1 MRIEHSGPATDHG
14 TRITTRHIVAVLT
27 AAFLFTVA
35 PAHAERFVDSD
46 DYKDKDFRKCSIS
59 DYSDMVDGDDIQWV
73 WTDPSVKLAGYRL
86 KVGKVENKS
95 QLRSKSLVE
104 SVRSAFADNF
114 ADMEAKGGSGT
125 LTADVCIYEAEHFS
139 AGKAWIPFVGGH
151 QMQAGLGVEMILRDG
166 KNRTVA
172 KFRHSAREGAEIEA
186 ATHEV
191 VGDLMKYV
199 GDH

>member
-1 MRIEHSGPATDHG
+1 MTTQLAG
-14 TRITTRHIVAVLT
+14 TREKARGIVTVLV
-27 AAFLFTVA
+27 AALLLAAA
-35 PAHAERFVDSD
+35 PACAERLMDSD
-46 DYKDKDFRKCSIS
+46 DYKDKDFRKCIIA
-59 DYSDMVDGDDIQWV
+59 DYSDMADGDDIQWV

-86 KVGKVENKS
+86 KLGKVENKS
-95 QLRSKSLVE
+95 QLRSRSLVE
-104 SVRSAFADNF
+104 SVRSVFGDTF
-114 ADMEAKGGSGT
+114 ADMEPKGANAT

-151 QMQAGLGVEMILRDG
+151 QMQAGMGVEMVLRDG
-166 KNRTVA
+166 KNRIVA

-191 VGDLMKYV
+191 AGDLMKYV

>member
-1 MRIEHSGPATDHG
+1 MTTELAG
-14 TRITTRHIVAVLT
+14 TREKVCGLVTVLAAVLLLV
-27 AAFLFTVA
+27 AA
-35 PAHAERFVDSD
+35 PACAERLMDSD
-46 DYKDKDFRKCSIS
+46 DYKDKDFRKCIIS
-59 DYSDMVDGDDIQWV
+59 DYSDMADGDDIQWV
-73 WTDPSVKLAGYRL
+73 WTDPSVKLAGYKL
-86 KVGKVENKS
+86 KLGKVENKS

-104 SVRSAFADNF
+104 SVRSVFGDTF
-114 ADMEAKGGSGT
+114 ADMEPKGANGT

-151 QMQAGLGVEMILRDG
+151 QMQAGLGVEMVLRDG
-166 KNRTVA
+166 KSRTVA

-191 VGDLMKYV
+191 VGDLMKYM